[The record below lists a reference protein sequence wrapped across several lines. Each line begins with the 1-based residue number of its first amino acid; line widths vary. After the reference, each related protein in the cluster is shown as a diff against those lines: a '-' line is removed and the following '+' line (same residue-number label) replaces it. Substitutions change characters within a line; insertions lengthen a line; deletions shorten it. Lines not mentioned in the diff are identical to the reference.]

1 MGIIIAIL
9 DSRIKRL
16 RVLCCS
22 WWHTPIISALERWR
36 QEDHEFEIRL
46 ALHSEFQANMGYIVT
61 PVKKIIG
68 LDETQN
74 KPTD

>member
-1 MGIIIAIL
+1 MP
-9 DSRIKRL
+9 
-16 RVLCCS
+16 V
-22 WWHTPIISALERWR
+22 ISALERWR